1 RVCRA
6 LVWQAGPVIAIIR
19 YSVPEE
25 RAAAFLEDAEGILD
39 LFAAQPGYVR
49 GRVARAVDEP
59 GLWALV
65 SEWEGAG
72 FYRRA
77 LSAAR
82 MAMYPLMTL
91 MINEPTA

>member
-1 RVCRA
+1 M
-6 LVWQAGPVIAIIR
+6 IR
-19 YSVPEE
+19 YTVPESQSQDF
-25 RAAAFLEDAEGILD
+25 AKQGHAILD
-39 LFAAQPGYVR
+39 LLAEQPGYLR
-49 GRVARAVDEP
+49 GRLARSVDEP
-59 GLWALV
+59 NLWAVV

-91 MINEPTA
+91 MVNEPSAFEDVYLLDGA

>member
-1 RVCRA
+1 M
-6 LVWQAGPVIAIIR
+6 LAIVR
-19 YSVPEE
+19 YSVPEDRSDE
-25 RAAAFLEDAEGILD
+25 FFRASTAILD
-39 LFAAQPGYVR
+39 TLAVQPGYVR
-49 GRVARAVDEP
+49 GRLARAVDEP

-65 SEWEGAG
+65 TEWEGAG

-91 MINEPTA
+91 MVNEPTAFEDAYSAP